1 MAGVRTRGL
10 PMSHNS
16 DRHKIQKR
24 ERTHM
29 LNAKYGRHGNGGHG
43 RRGHRTHA
51 NRRFP
56 AQRGIDDTTRLADA
70 TIHYGSDAFYVSH
83 DVLGDA
89 LSGKA
94 PHDRIERVGSTAW
107 RTSPDGKLVKVVVV
121 NVKRAQEYNDRRKLR
136 DMLNEMDKNEGLPSE
151 RDLASAHASQ
161 DESYFRQDKPNGRS
175 ETQNRPKDINEL
187 PLTTQE
193 VIGEQI
199 LYEEQANSTMDD
211 MRRRIDE
218 LRATIASQSSTD
230 KGSHEA
236 KEARQTTT
244 MTKRGAVASTA
255 AAGGNGDVIADAN
268 AKSVNGRNGKGNGTS
283 RRRQRNGTKSR
294 TASGGGNARGSGAG
308 TNTKAGNGHG
318 SEMSLSQRLAA
329 RRQTLALKRME
340 RIRQRIKFAQ
350 AIGNDRLARRLQA
363 SLDSMMKK
371 YAAPQNVK
379 GKGR

>member
-94 PHDRIERVGSTAW
+94 PHDRIECVGSTVW

-151 RDLASAHASQ
+151 SRMDILRRRTAQRTSMSFLSPHKRSLASKS
-161 DESYFRQDKPNGRS
+161 FTRN
-175 ETQNRPKDINEL
+175 
-187 PLTTQE
+187 
-193 VIGEQI
+193 
-199 LYEEQANSTMDD
+199 
-211 MRRRIDE
+211 
-218 LRATIASQSSTD
+218 
-230 KGSHEA
+230 
-236 KEARQTTT
+236 RQTPRWTT
-244 MTKRGAVASTA
+244 C
-255 AAGGNGDVIADAN
+255 GD
-268 AKSVNGRNGKGNGTS
+268 
-283 RRRQRNGTKSR
+283 
-294 TASGGGNARGSGAG
+294 
-308 TNTKAGNGHG
+308 
-318 SEMSLSQRLAA
+318 E
-329 RRQTLALKRME
+329 
-340 RIRQRIKFAQ
+340 
-350 AIGNDRLARRLQA
+350 
-363 SLDSMMKK
+363 
-371 YAAPQNVK
+371 
-379 GKGR
+379 